1 MNEMADT
8 RVAFRDAVEA
18 RDVEAVRASLAP
30 GVHFY
35 APLRYR
41 PFVGRDEVAAVL
53 SIPASV
59 FAFSDTFRYTRTLTG
74 PDRWYGL
81 FFEAQVGDRFLEG
94 VDYLRLDADGLVD
107 ELRVMMRPLAQI
119 QTFANQAAVLFGGLA
134 LERHQDL

>member
-1 MNEMADT
+1 MAEP
-8 RVAFRDAVEA
+8 RIVFREAVEA
-18 RDVEAVRASLAP
+18 RDVEGVRASLAAE
-30 GVHFY
+30 VRFY

-59 FAFSDTFRYTRTLTG
+59 FAFHDSFRYTRTLSG

-81 FFEAQVGDRFLEG
+81 FFEAEVGDRFLEG
-94 VDYLRLDADGLVD
+94 VDYLRLDANGLVD

-119 QTFANQAAVLFGGLA
+119 QTFAQEAADLFSGL
-134 LERHQDL
+134 LGKPNSD